1 MTNITAF
8 KRMKARRQ
16 KQKKSFDI
24 CTDASGNTIKVKI
37 SEALERE
44 QAKLVKELVKEF
56 GGKIE

>member
-24 CTDASGNTIKVKI
+24 CTDASGNTIKVKKAI
-37 SEALERE
+37 KQARQKTVERIAE
-44 QAKLVKELVKEF
+44 ELGSFNE
-56 GGKIE
+56 